1 MRSTTKILR
10 QLRSWRAD
18 AHDAAVATVVS
29 TWGSA
34 PRPVGGYMSVC
45 DTGAFVG
52 SVSGGCVEAAVV
64 DVARGVME
72 AKAPR
77 VVEYGV
83 TDEDAWAV
91 GLACGGRVRVAVAP
105 VGSGGLRDETIEEL
119 IRAREANEPVVLAA
133 RLASGAHELL
143 RPDGSGNAAQTPL
156 DEAARSAL
164 LADRAGQVEI
174 DGEELFLRPHNPPA
188 QLIVVGAAHLTQS
201 LVPLASEA
209 GFDVVVVDPRAAFAS
224 EERFPGVR
232 LVRSWPEEALA
243 ELGLDHRT
251 AVVTVSHDPKLD
263 DPALLAALRAKPFYI
278 GALGSRRTHASRV
291 ERLEGEGFERAQ
303 IDRIH
308 APVGLDI
315 GARTTQEI
323 AVSIVAEIIRALRAP
338 PSGTSSAAPAPSAGS
353 SAASSKDES

>member
-1 MRSTTKILR
+1 MRSTTEILR
-10 QLRSWRAD
+10 QLRAWRAD
-18 AHDAAVATVVS
+18 AHDAALATVVS

-34 PRPVGGYMSVC
+34 PRPVGGYMAVC

-72 AKAPR
+72 GKAPR

-91 GLACGGRVRVAVAP
+91 GLACGGRVRISVAP
-105 VGSGGLRDETIEEL
+105 VDEVGLADGMLAEM
-119 IRAREANEPVVLAA
+119 IRAREASEPFVVAS
-133 RLASGAHELL
+133 RLDSGAHELL
-143 RPDGSGNAAQTPL
+143 RPVDASGDDAETALAA
-156 DEAARSAL
+156 AARAAVLS
-164 LADRAGQVEI
+164 DRAGLVDIE
-174 DGEELFLRPHNPPA
+174 GEELFLRPHNPPA
-188 QLIVVGAAHLTQS
+188 RVIIVGAAHVTQS

-224 EERFPGVR
+224 EERFPDVR
-232 LVRSWPEEALA
+232 LVRSWPAQALD

-251 AVVTVSHDPKLD
+251 AIVTVTHDPKLD

-278 GALGSRRTHASRV
+278 GALGSRRTHASRLA
-291 ERLEGEGFERAQ
+291 RLEQEGIERAELA
-303 IDRIH
+303 RIH

-323 AVSIVAEIIRALRAP
+323 AVSIVAQIIQALRKD
-338 PSGTSSAAPAPSAGS
+338 AG
-353 SAASSKDES
+353 